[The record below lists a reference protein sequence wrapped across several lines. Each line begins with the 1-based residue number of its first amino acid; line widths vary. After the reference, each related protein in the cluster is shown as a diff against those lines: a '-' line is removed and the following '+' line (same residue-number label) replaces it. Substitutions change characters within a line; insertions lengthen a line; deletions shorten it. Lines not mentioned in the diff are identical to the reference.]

1 MLRSLRARTVG
12 TSMMA
17 VTHRHL
23 RVALV
28 GATTLALIL
37 TLLLTADV
45 AVAAEIGV
53 DPTSVGDVSSGP

>member
-1 MLRSLRARTVG
+1 
-12 TSMMA
+12 MMA

-53 DPTSVGDVSSGP
+53 DPTSVGEVSSGP